1 MNYHWPGNVRE
12 LKSALEFAFVIAEDG
27 LINLDQLP
35 PNIART
41 ERTSNQLNQQ
51 LGKSNGPIDHQ
62 HTQLLTPDSG
72 ENAEKK
78 ALIEALRQTNGNQT
92 QAARVL
98 GINRVTVWNR
108 MKKYGIDLKK
118 VLTT

>member
-1 MNYHWPGNVRE
+1 
-12 LKSALEFAFVIAEDG
+12 LKQKLAK
-27 LINLDQLP
+27 
-35 PNIART
+35 PNG
-41 ERTSNQLNQQ
+41 S
-51 LGKSNGPIDHQ
+51 IDHLQ
-62 HTQLLTPDSG
+62 TQLITPDSG
-72 ENAEKK
+72 ENAEKE

-92 QAARVL
+92 QAARLL